1 MSVKICRECGKE
13 FEPTDI
19 RQQICSDNCRKIR
32 NRRASLEWTVAHP
45 EIMRA
50 RQKAMRRIAS
60 KNCIV
65 ICKICGAPVDPYEN
79 WNGRIC
85 RRRIHESCI
94 FKDVA
99 ETALKG
105 GRLSELQKSRLRNLG
120 AAVDDALEEYKN
132 HEI

>member
-13 FEPTDI
+13 FEPANAKI
-19 RQQICSDNCRKIR
+19 CICSDECRKIR
-32 NRRASLEWTVAHP
+32 NRRASLNWGNEHP
-45 EIMRA
+45 EIMRI
-50 RQKAMRRIAS
+50 RHKAIRKIQS
-60 KNCIV
+60 DKCI
-65 ICKICGAPVDPYEN
+65 ISFKICGKPVDSYEN
-79 WNGRIC
+79 WDGRIC

-105 GRLSELQKSRLRNLG
+105 GKLSELQKSRLRNLN
-120 AAVDDALEEYKN
+120 ATVDDALEEYKN